1 MCYLELDSVAH
12 RIRWVNAGHA
22 PAPILARAA
31 GGIETLGAGNVPLGI
46 LEDINYPVSTIDL
59 DPGDLLLMCSDGVTE
74 TVDHQGNE
82 FGFERLEEL
91 IVSLTGESPR
101 EVQRKVEDRLEK
113 HAAGAR
119 PSDDL
124 TMIVL
129 QRTRGDS

>member
-1 MCYLELDSVAH
+1 
-12 RIRWVNAGHA
+12 
-22 PAPILARAA
+22 
-31 GGIETLGAGNVPLGI
+31 
-46 LEDINYPVSTIDL
+46 
-59 DPGDLLLMCSDGVTE
+59 MCSDGVTE

>member
-22 PAPILARAA
+22 PAPILARAS
-31 GGIETLGAGNVPLGI
+31 GGTETLGAGNVPLGI
-46 LEDINYPVSTIDL
+46 LEDIDYPVFTIDL

-74 TVDHQGNE
+74 TVDNEGNE
-82 FGFERLEEL
+82 FGLERLEKL
-91 IVSLTGESPR
+91 IVSLRGTPPS
-101 EVQRKVEDRLEK
+101 EVQRTVEDKLEK

-129 QRTRGDS
+129 QRTPGS